1 MAFFLLK
8 GPIYTAAE
16 GLEQPGLCKLLAGR
30 AALHSSSRCLTELSG
45 EVGCVGPACLG
56 MCPPAS
62 PRAVLA
68 SLSAVTACSDACNLK
83 ASSSCTLA

>member
-1 MAFFLLK
+1 MALLLLK

-16 GLEQPGLCKLLAGR
+16 GLEQSLLAGR
-30 AALHSSSRCLTELSG
+30 AALHSASRCLTELSG
-45 EVGCVGPACLG
+45 EVGCVGPARLG
-56 MCPPAS
+56 MCPPAP

-68 SLSAVTACSDACNLK
+68 SLSAVTVRSAACNLK